1 MRKTGSIIKNER
13 GSVMVAA
20 LLVLLLLTI
29 IGISAIRTSNTEL
42 NITVNTQLHKMA
54 FFMAESGW
62 HVMTDWLDD
71 QYPLPTLNLASEWT
85 DFDGDDNDGDGE
97 TDEIDEQMQFGRDK
111 FDGVDNDGDGETDEH
126 DEVSD
131 FIPFS
136 SDAPNYRYRASA
148 AFAGAGIAAGWDPTM
163 FLRYNYTVTSTGNVP
178 ALKGTAVSQIT
189 VTVGKI
195 QER

>member
-62 HVMTDWLDD
+62 HVITDWLDD

-85 DFDGDDNDGDGE
+85 DFDGD
-97 TDEIDEQMQFGRDK
+97 
-111 FDGVDNDGDGETDEH
+111 DNDGDGETDEH